1 LLHYGNGS
9 LRAHIMWFDGSLH
22 RGEIIDNNLNYAGR
36 LKAQNV
42 AAHAFDVQMMGLFFK
57 GAARWF
63 WILFMQLMGSKFD
76 FVGTFS
82 FDLPGLLMHVRGSL
96 HLVYSSTVTSS
107 SGSSTDRR
115 QEGLVGR
122 INLLIGSHR
131 SFPCP

>member
-1 LLHYGNGS
+1 
-9 LRAHIMWFDGSLH
+9 MWFDGSLH

-82 FDLPGLLMHVRGSL
+82 FLPGLLNARACCLPYTCHKEVTRSL
-96 HLVYSSTVTSS
+96 ASSLYS
-107 SGSSTDRR
+107 
-115 QEGLVGR
+115 
-122 INLLIGSHR
+122 LLIQ
-131 SFPCP
+131 